1 MSRDKLLVV
10 TTEFGA
16 EADGSYRPSG
26 MAQFSRCVLKAL
38 VRSGRYA
45 RVDAW
50 GLCDSSG
57 GAAWLEREYLAPDC
71 RGGAYS
77 VRGFASNRRGLG
89 LEFLRH
95 HWHYDRVMFL
105 HVNVARLSVLRP
117 IQPHTLWLVG
127 IEVRRSLAWHE
138 RWAVA
143 RSTPLL
149 SISQYSSDAMQLHNP
164 SLPSGRVV
172 HLCIE
177 PDGPWSRPTTRDA
190 APPKYVA
197 SERESAVLIVGRL
210 SASERYKGHD
220 QLLEAWPQVLRERPL
235 AELWVAGDGDDR
247 SRLQARAAE
256 LGITE
261 RVRFFGKV
269 SHSELGRLYA
279 TARAFAMPSTGEGF
293 GLVFVEAMKYGL
305 PCICSTDSAQEIVID
320 GQTGIVTAQTPSKLA
335 EACLALLRDD
345 ALCDRYSAQGQT
357 RALEQFTFDAFEA
370 RLTAALHA

>member
-1 MSRDKLLVV
+1 MNREKLLVV

-16 EADGSYRPSG
+16 DADGSYRPGG

-45 RVDAW
+45 RVDGW
-50 GLCDSSG
+50 GLCDSSD
-57 GAAWLEREYLAPDC
+57 GAAWLEREYLAPPG
-71 RGGAYS
+71 GGAFS
-77 VRGFASNRRGLG
+77 VRGFGGNRKGLG
-89 LEFLRH
+89 LAFLRR

-117 IQPHTLWLVG
+117 LQPHTLWLVG

-143 RSTPLL
+143 RSAPLL
-149 SISQYSSDAMQLHNP
+149 SISQYSSDAMRAHNP
-164 SLPSGRVV
+164 ALPAGKVV

-177 PDGPWSRPTTRDA
+177 PDGPWSPTPAQDA
-190 APPKYVA
+190 APHKYVA
-197 SERESAVLIVGRL
+197 SDRQSAVLIVGRI
-210 SASERYKGHD
+210 SSSERYKGHD
-220 QLLEAWPQVLRERPL
+220 QLLEAWPQVLRERPT

-256 LGITE
+256 LGVAE
-261 RVRFFGKV
+261 RVRFFGRV
-269 SHSELGRLYA
+269 SHSELGKLYA

-305 PCICSTDSAQEIVID
+305 PCICSTDSAQEIVAD
-320 GQTGIVTAQTPSKLA
+320 GQTGIVTPQSPSELA
-335 EACLALLRDD
+335 EACLTLLRDD
-345 ALCDRYSAQGQT
+345 ALCDRYSALGQQ
-357 RALEQFTFDAFEA
+357 RALEQFTFGAFEA
-370 RLTAALHA
+370 RLAAALHA